1 MKEQHMKAQ
10 AMLGALAAIA
20 LFGSAAYAAS
30 NEDNLRDAQA
40 LSSAKVSIADAVRK
54 AERDGNGRAISYEL
68 IASSQGPA
76 AYEVKVL
83 SNDDR
88 RLIEYRIDADT
99 GHIVSR
105 GNEPVQKLLT
115 RVKPEQ
121 INSAP
126 MSLTHAIDSAEQQ
139 SGGKA
144 TSASIDAR
152 GDHVIYDV
160 KLAKL
165 DGSGSHI
172 KVDSSTGHLASAN

>member
-1 MKEQHMKAQ
+1 MQVKVM
-10 AMLGALAAIA
+10 LAALTAVA
-20 LFGSAAYAAS
+20 LLGSAAYAAS
-30 NEDNLRDAQA
+30 NEDNRQDAQA
-40 LSSAKVSIADAVRK
+40 LASAKVSIADAVRK
-54 AERDGNGRAISYEL
+54 AERDGNGRAISYEF
-68 IASSQGPA
+68 IASSHGPA

-88 RLIEYRIDADT
+88 RLTQYRIDADT

-105 GNEPVQKLLT
+105 GNEPVKKLLT

-121 INSAP
+121 IESAP
-126 MSLTHAIDSAEQQ
+126 MSLARAINSAEQQ

-144 TSASIDAR
+144 TSASIDAH

-172 KVDSSTGHLASAN
+172 KVDSSTGHLASAQ